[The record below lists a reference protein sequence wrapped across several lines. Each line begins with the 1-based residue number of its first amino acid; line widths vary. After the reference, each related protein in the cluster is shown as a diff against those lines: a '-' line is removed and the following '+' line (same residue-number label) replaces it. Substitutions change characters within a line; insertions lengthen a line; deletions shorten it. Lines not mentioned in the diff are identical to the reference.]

1 MSVHVYS
8 SSEELS
14 RAAAREFAAGAEE
27 AIEERG
33 RFAVVL
39 AGGSTPETLYGIL
52 ARDYSDRID
61 WSKVYVFFGDERAV
75 PPHHEDSNLKMASE
89 VLLDHVPVANVHRIK
104 GELSPEE
111 AAEAYEEELR
121 TFFQTEDVPRFDL
134 ILLGLGADGHTASLF
149 PWTPAL
155 EVQDRWVV
163 ANPVPRLDTTRIT
176 LTVPVINAALAVY
189 FLVEG
194 EDKAEAVREVLE
206 GDADPR
212 AYPAKLIQ
220 PPGGSEWM
228 LDRSAASLLS
238 DLYRGGSRIA

>member
-1 MSVHVYS
+1 LSVHFYS

-14 RAAAREFAAGAEE
+14 AAAAREFATRAEE

-39 AGGSTPETLYGIL
+39 AGGSTPETMYGIL
-52 ARDYSDRID
+52 ARDYIDRID
-61 WSKVYVFFGDERAV
+61 WRKVYIFFGDERSV
-75 PPHHEDSNLKMASE
+75 PPHHGDSNLKMASE
-89 VLLDHVPVANVHRIK
+89 VLLDHVPVGNVHRIR
-104 GELSPEE
+104 GELPPDE

-121 TFFQTEDVPRFDL
+121 TSFRTEDVPRFDL
-134 ILLGLGADGHTASLF
+134 ILLGLGSDGHTASLF

-176 LTVPVINAALAVY
+176 LTVPVINAARAVI

-220 PPGGSEWM
+220 TPGGPEWM

-238 DLYRGGSRIA
+238 EL

>member
-1 MSVHVYS
+1 LSVHIYS
-8 SSEELS
+8 SAEELS
-14 RAAAREFAAGAEE
+14 AAAAHEFAAKAEE

-39 AGGSTPETLYGIL
+39 AGGSTPEVMYGIL

-61 WSKVYVFFGDERAV
+61 WSKVYVFFGDERSV

-89 VLLDHVPVANVHRIK
+89 VLLDHVPVANVHRMR
-104 GELSPEE
+104 GELPPEE

-134 ILLGLGADGHTASLF
+134 ILLGIGADGHTASLF
-149 PWTPAL
+149 PETPAIG
-155 EVQDRWVV
+155 VCDRWVV
-163 ANPVPRLDTTRIT
+163 ANPVPRLNTTRIT
-176 LTVPVINAALAVY
+176 LTVPVINAAQAVI

-194 EDKAEAVREVLE
+194 EDKAKALRKILE
-206 GDADPR
+206 DDADPR

-220 PPGGSEWM
+220 PPGGPEWM
-228 LDRSAASLLS
+228 LDQSAASLLS
-238 DLYRGGSRIA
+238 EL

>member
-1 MSVHVYS
+1 LSICVYS

-14 RAAAREFAAGAEE
+14 AAAAREFAARAEE

-33 RFAVVL
+33 RFTVVL
-39 AGGSTPETLYGIL
+39 AGGSTPETMYGIL
-52 ARDYSDRID
+52 ARDYMGRID
-61 WSKVYVFFGDERAV
+61 WSKVYVFFGDERSV

-89 VLLDHVPVANVHRIK
+89 VLLDHVPVANVHRIR
-104 GELSPEE
+104 GELPPDE

-121 TFFQTEDVPRFDL
+121 KFFQTEDGPRFDL
-134 ILLGLGADGHTASLF
+134 ILLGIGADGHTASLF

-155 EVQDRWVV
+155 EIQDRWVV

-176 LTVPVINAALAVY
+176 LTVPAINAARAVI

-220 PPGGSEWM
+220 HPGGPEWM
-228 LDRSAASLLS
+228 LDQSAASLLS
-238 DLYRGGSRIA
+238 EL